1 MPSPLTCARC
11 HLRQDLCLCEQA
23 PSLSGDC
30 EPLSLI
36 LLTHSLEIEK
46 HTNTGR
52 LLEACLSECCLWL
65 WQRTEFERQWAEF
78 TRSSSRVPVLLFP
91 ESNSRSENAL
101 TVSNMPQSPP
111 PLEQITFVLI
121 DATWQQARKM
131 LRQSPSLRDCQ
142 RLSLQSSAP
151 SRYHL
156 RKHQQQGN
164 LSTVETG
171 CELLKWLGLERD
183 AELIERYFGRFLQ
196 HSEANRSGYDLKG
209 N

>member
-1 MPSPLTCARC
+1 M
-11 HLRQDLCLCEQA
+11 CEQA
-23 PSLSGDC
+23 PPLTGDC
-30 EPLSLI
+30 AELSLI

-52 LLEACLSECCLWL
+52 LLEACLPECHLWL

-78 TRSSSRVPVLLFP
+78 TRSSSRLPVLLFP
-91 ESNSRSENAL
+91 ESNSSSAINPI
-101 TVSNMPQSPP
+101 TSNMSQSLPA
-111 PLEQITFVLI
+111 LEQTTFILI

-131 LRQSPSLRDCQ
+131 LRQSPSLSDCQ
-142 RLSLQSSAP
+142 RLPLQSSSP

-156 RKHQQQGN
+156 RKHQQPGN

-171 CELLKWLGLERD
+171 CELLKLMGLEQD
-183 AELIERYFGRFLQ
+183 AQLIEGYFGRFLQ
-196 HSEANRSGYDLKG
+196 HSEANRSGYCLKD